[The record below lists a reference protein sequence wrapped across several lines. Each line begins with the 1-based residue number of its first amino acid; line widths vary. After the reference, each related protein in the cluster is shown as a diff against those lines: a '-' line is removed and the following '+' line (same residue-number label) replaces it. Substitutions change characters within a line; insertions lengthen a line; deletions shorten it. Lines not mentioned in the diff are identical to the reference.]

1 VPELARTIEP
11 DDGEIHLRARHES
24 VLNAVLANPSYTQRE
39 IAAMLGYT
47 EVWVSRIMGNDLFKA
62 KLRKL
67 TREQQEKIQERVRDK
82 LFKATEACLDLTQKR
97 LDTGV
102 VSDKFL
108 HENTKTLLAAI
119 GFGTAK
125 PAQAPGNEL
134 HLHVNAG
141 ALIEARQAAR
151 TSVPS
156 RLIEAQP
163 AQPAEGDGE

>member
-1 VPELARTIEP
+1 MPELARITEE
-11 DDGEIHLRARHES
+11 DDGEIHLRARHEA
-24 VLNAVLANPSYTQRE
+24 VLNAVLANPTYTQRQ

-82 LFKATEACLDLTQKR
+82 LFKATETCLDLTQKR
-97 LDTGV
+97 LDSGI

-119 GFGTAK
+119 GFGSSK
-125 PAQAPGNEL
+125 PAAASEASL
-134 HLHVNAG
+134 HLHVDAS

-163 AQPAEGDGE
+163 AAAEGDSE